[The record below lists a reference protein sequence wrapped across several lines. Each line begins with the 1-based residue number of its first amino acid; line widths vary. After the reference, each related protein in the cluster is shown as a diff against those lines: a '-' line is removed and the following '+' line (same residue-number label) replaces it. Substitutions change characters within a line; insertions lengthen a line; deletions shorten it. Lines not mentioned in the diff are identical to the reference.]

1 MPRHGR
7 VYYTQSVTLY
17 VVLALE
23 NMALS
28 SDTILLFF
36 IRKFVAFCDFRGIDT
51 SAQRVYKELRPPA
64 SQPAK
69 KLAKP
74 ACSLR
79 ESMPGLYAAD
89 AAALDVIS

>member
-17 VVLALE
+17 AVLALE
-23 NMALS
+23 NMAR
-28 SDTILLFF
+28 IRYFFF

-69 KLAKP
+69 KSTKP